1 MRNSESRK
9 FPKFFNPKLT
19 YSSKLMC
26 FKHVPSVPRRA
37 PVCPV
42 VFEVKPTR
50 FLKGPPPA
58 PRITLKPTQRRQF
71 LTYSKTADGFLK
83 PPSIPTRMCITG
95 DASGMCCVSGTL
107 NEYRVPDIMTTD
119 PGTSVFVF
127 FSFKR
132 RIIEA
137 RAELYKSM

>member
-1 MRNSESRK
+1 
-9 FPKFFNPKLT
+9 
-19 YSSKLMC
+19 
-26 FKHVPSVPRRA
+26 
-37 PVCPV
+37 
-42 VFEVKPTR
+42 
-50 FLKGPPPA
+50 
-58 PRITLKPTQRRQF
+58 
-71 LTYSKTADGFLK
+71 
-83 PPSIPTRMCITG
+83 MCITG
-95 DASGMCCVSGTL
+95 AASGMCCVSGTL